1 MRGRTFQMMA
11 GITVFLFLMAPLTHW
26 AQVIAGSPEDKAYQ
40 AIARETD
47 AKKRV
52 ELLDG
57 FLKNF
62 PKTSDLAQIYEFYAI
77 SYRELGSSDK
87 EIEYSEKSLALRQD
101 PQLMLMLGRVLAVK
115 GENLSKAIQMIQD
128 ASTLAAKV
136 KDTPPSGVS
145 PKEWLLSQESVISTA
160 KQLLAY
166 AIDRYKQVF
175 FAKLSSEPDPE
186 KIVAMLDE
194 YTKVVD
200 DPETRPL
207 IDEQYMR
214 AYFRLENRAKV
225 LEYAGKALALNPDNV
240 EIITLIVSAYLR
252 KPMEIEAAMAQAQ
265 KAVAVADALDSRP
278 KPAALSEEQWGKQKI
293 QWKSLAYSTRGL
305 VELQKDETLDAAV
318 ADLEKSRDFLP
329 ADPLVEYRLGIAY
342 WKSKKIDEAIAAL
355 ARSAAIPSEIQTQ
368 ASQLLEAY
376 YKARHNGSTEGLKE
390 LIEKSRDSSVRPN
403 GI

>member
-1 MRGRTFQMMA
+1 MRGRSFQKMA
-11 GITVFLFLMAPLTHW
+11 GIAVFLFLMAPLANW

-52 ELLDG
+52 ELLDA
-57 FLKNF
+57 FIRNF

-77 SYRELGSSDK
+77 SYRELGDANK
-87 EIEYSEKSLALRQD
+87 EIEYSEKSLALRRD
-101 PQLMLMLGRVLAVK
+101 PQLMLMLGRALAIK
-115 GENLSKAIQMIQD
+115 GEDLPKAIQTIQE
-128 ASTLAAKV
+128 ASTLATKV
-136 KDTPPSGVS
+136 KDSPPAGVS
-145 PKEWLLSQESVISTA
+145 PKEWVQSQETVISTA

-175 FAKLSSEPDPE
+175 FAKLSSETDPA
-186 KIVAMLDE
+186 KIVSMLDE
-194 YTKVVD
+194 YTKFVD

-207 IDEQYMR
+207 IYDRYMR
-214 AYFRLENRAKV
+214 AYLRLENRAKV
-225 LEYAGKALALNPDNV
+225 LEYADKALALNADNV
-240 EIITLIVSAYLR
+240 EFIVMTVSAYLS
-252 KPMEIEAAMAQAQ
+252 KPMELETAMAQAQ
-265 KAVAVADALDSRP
+265 KAVAVADALDSKP
-278 KPAALSEEQWGKQKI
+278 KPAALSEEQWAKQKV

-305 VELQKDETLDAAV
+305 VELQKDETIDTAV
-318 ADLEKSRDFLP
+318 ADLEKARDFLP

-376 YKARHNGSTEGLKE
+376 YKARHNGSTEGLRE

>member
-1 MRGRTFQMMA
+1 MRGRSFQMMA
-11 GITVFLFLMAPLTHW
+11 GIAVFLFLMAPLARW

-52 ELLDG
+52 DLLDA
-57 FLKNF
+57 FVRNF

-77 SYRELGSSDK
+77 SYRELGDADK
-87 EIEYSEKSLALRQD
+87 EIEYSEKSLALRRD
-101 PQLMLMLGRVLAVK
+101 SQLMLMLGRVLAVK
-115 GENLSKAIQMIQD
+115 GEDLPKAIQTIQE
-128 ASTLAAKV
+128 ASALAAKV
-136 KDTPPSGVS
+136 KDSPPSGVS
-145 PKEWLLSQESVISTA
+145 PKEWSQSQETVVSTA

-175 FAKLSSEPDPE
+175 FTRLFSETDPS
-186 KIVAMLDE
+186 KIVSMLDE
-194 YTKVVD
+194 YTKYVD
-200 DPETRPL
+200 DVETRPVVY
-207 IDEQYMR
+207 EQYMS
-214 AYFRLENRAKV
+214 AYLRLENRAKV
-225 LEYAGKALALNPDNV
+225 LEYAEKALALNPDNV
-240 EIITLIVSAYLR
+240 GIISMTVSAYLR
-252 KPMEIEAAMAQAQ
+252 KPMEIETAMAQAQ
-265 KAVAVADALDSRP
+265 KAVAVADALDSKPRP
-278 KPAALSEEQWGKQKI
+278 ATLTEEQWAKQKV

-305 VELQKDETLDAAV
+305 VELQKEETLDAAV

-355 ARSAAIPSEIQTQ
+355 AKSAAIPSEIQSQ

-390 LIEKSRDSSVRPN
+390 LIEKSRDTSARPN

>member
-1 MRGRTFQMMA
+1 MRGRSFQMMA
-11 GITVFLFLMAPLTHW
+11 GIAVFLFLMAPLAHW

-52 ELLDG
+52 DLLDA
-57 FLKNF
+57 FVRSF

-77 SYRELGSSDK
+77 SYRELGDADK
-87 EIEYSEKSLALRQD
+87 EIEYSEKSLALRRD
-101 PQLMLMLGRVLAVK
+101 PQLMLMLGRLLAVK
-115 GENLSKAIQMIQD
+115 GEDLPKAIQTIQE
-128 ASTLAAKV
+128 ASALAAKV
-136 KDTPPSGVS
+136 KDSPPSGVS
-145 PKEWLLSQESVISTA
+145 PKEWSQSQETVVSTA

-166 AIDRYKQVF
+166 AIDRYKQAF
-175 FAKLSSEPDPE
+175 FTRLFSETDPS
-186 KIVAMLDE
+186 KIVSMLDE
-194 YTKVVD
+194 YTKYVD
-200 DPETRPL
+200 DTETRPVVY
-207 IDEQYMR
+207 EQYMS
-214 AYFRLENRAKV
+214 AYLRLENRAKV
-225 LEYAGKALALNPDNV
+225 LEYAEKALALNPDNV
-240 EIITLIVSAYLR
+240 GIISMTVSAYLR
-252 KPMEIEAAMAQAQ
+252 KPMEIEGAMAQAQ
-265 KAVAVADALDSRP
+265 KAVAVADVLDSKPRP
-278 KPAALSEEQWGKQKI
+278 ATLTEEQWAKQKV

-305 VELQKDETLDAAV
+305 VELQKEETLDAAV

-355 ARSAAIPSEIQTQ
+355 AKSAAIPSEIQSQ

-390 LIEKSRDSSVRPN
+390 LIEKSRDPSARPN

>member
-1 MRGRTFQMMA
+1 MRGRSFQMMA
-11 GITVFLFLMAPLTHW
+11 GIAVFLFLMAPLAHW

-52 ELLDG
+52 DLLDA
-57 FLKNF
+57 FVRSF

-77 SYRELGSSDK
+77 SYRELGDADK
-87 EIEYSEKSLALRQD
+87 EIEYSEKSLALRRD
-101 PQLMLMLGRVLAVK
+101 PQLMLMLGRLLAVK
-115 GENLSKAIQMIQD
+115 GEDLPKAIQTIQE
-128 ASTLAAKV
+128 ASALAAKV
-136 KDTPPSGVS
+136 KDSPPSGVS
-145 PKEWLLSQESVISTA
+145 PKEWSQSQETVVSTA

-166 AIDRYKQVF
+166 AIDRYKQAF
-175 FAKLSSEPDPE
+175 FTRLFSETDPS
-186 KIVAMLDE
+186 KIVSMLDE
-194 YTKVVD
+194 YTKYVD
-200 DPETRPL
+200 DTETRPVVY
-207 IDEQYMR
+207 EQYMS
-214 AYFRLENRAKV
+214 AYLRLENRAKV
-225 LEYAGKALALNPDNV
+225 LEYAEKALALNPDNV
-240 EIITLIVSAYLR
+240 GIISMTASAYLR
-252 KPMEIEAAMAQAQ
+252 KPMEIEGAMAQAQ
-265 KAVAVADALDSRP
+265 KAVAVADVLDSKPRP
-278 KPAALSEEQWGKQKI
+278 ATLTEEQWAKQKV

-305 VELQKDETLDAAV
+305 VELQKEETLDAAV

-355 ARSAAIPSEIQTQ
+355 AKSAAIPSEIQSQ

-390 LIEKSRDSSVRPN
+390 LIEKSRDPSARPN